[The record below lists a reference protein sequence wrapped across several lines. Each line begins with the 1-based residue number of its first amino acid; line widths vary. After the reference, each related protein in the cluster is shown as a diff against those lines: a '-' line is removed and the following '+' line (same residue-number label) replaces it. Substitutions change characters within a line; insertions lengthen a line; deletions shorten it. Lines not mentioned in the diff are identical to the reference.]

1 MRGANVLFST
11 RMGNGSW
18 VDGTGRH
25 ALLLLGLLLVMG
37 CAPRNERVRFVPSEE
52 AAWFKFPHVL
62 PAEGGQAL
70 PGATALAIQ
79 LVMDDLLPRERP
91 PPRNASPQEVCL
103 FQRQSYDIEAAPG
116 PEGVVWVRVSLSPGA
131 CTRGGPLPNDA
142 GSFSYAVDVKQRR
155 ILAARWP

>member
-1 MRGANVLFST
+1 ML
-11 RMGNGSW
+11 
-18 VDGTGRH
+18 
-25 ALLLLGLLLVMG
+25 
-37 CAPRNERVRFVPSEE
+37 PE
-52 AAWFKFPHVL
+52 A
-62 PAEGGQAL
+62 GGQSL

-79 LVMDDLLPRERP
+79 LVMDDVLPRERTP
-91 PPRNASPQEVCL
+91 AGSASPQEVCL

>member
-1 MRGANVLFST
+1 MKPWS
-11 RMGNGSW
+11 
-18 VDGTGRH
+18 
-25 ALLLLGLLLVMG
+25 LLLCALSLGA
-37 CAPRNERVRFVPSEE
+37 CASRHEQVRFVPSEE
-52 AAWFKFPHVL
+52 AAWFKFPLVL
-62 PAEGGQAL
+62 PEEGRQAL

-79 LVMDDLLPRERP
+79 LVMDDLLPRERT
-91 PPRNASPQEVCL
+91 PPRSASPQEVCL

-131 CTRGGPLPNDA
+131 CTRGGVLPNDA